1 MRVQKL
7 GSYGL
12 ATECEIAGR
21 HICGKKTNFGKICGR
36 AIFIFFSRTAKIDEV
51 PPNVSWE
58 MSVKINDRI

>member
-1 MRVQKL
+1 MALPQSVKL
-7 GSYGL
+7 L
-12 ATECEIAGR
+12 ADISVE
-21 HICGKKTNFGKICGR
+21 KKTNFGKICGR